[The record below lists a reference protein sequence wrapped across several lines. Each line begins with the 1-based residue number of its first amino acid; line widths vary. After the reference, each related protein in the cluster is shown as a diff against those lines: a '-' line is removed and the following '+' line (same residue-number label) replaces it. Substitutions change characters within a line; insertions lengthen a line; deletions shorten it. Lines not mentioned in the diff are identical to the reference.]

1 MATLNCNYVMQII
14 ALFLC
19 VTILH
24 IKIHEV
30 WPFAAKAFD
39 GRSFSKFASCLH
51 VFGGNWLYEA

>member
-1 MATLNCNYVMQII
+1 MATLNCDYVMQIT

-24 IKIHEV
+24 IKMHEV
-30 WPFAAKAFD
+30 WPFALKASD
-39 GRSFSKFASCLH
+39 GRSKFASYLY